1 MDPEHLV
8 AALAY
13 FHKTRETL
21 AVEDGVNASSKKKK
35 SNFESEEQKNER
47 LKRSQQIYWEKMTT
61 VLSSQKVS
69 VWKALDKALTKYYQ
83 MLVDR

>member
-47 LKRSQQIYWEKMTT
+47 LKRS
-61 VLSSQKVS
+61 
-69 VWKALDKALTKYYQ
+69 
-83 MLVDR
+83 

>member
-13 FHKTRETL
+13 FHKTREAR
-21 AVEDGVNASSKKKK
+21 AVEDGVNASTKKKK

-47 LKRSQQIYWEKMTT
+47 LKNI
-61 VLSSQKVS
+61 
-69 VWKALDKALTKYYQ
+69 
-83 MLVDR
+83 